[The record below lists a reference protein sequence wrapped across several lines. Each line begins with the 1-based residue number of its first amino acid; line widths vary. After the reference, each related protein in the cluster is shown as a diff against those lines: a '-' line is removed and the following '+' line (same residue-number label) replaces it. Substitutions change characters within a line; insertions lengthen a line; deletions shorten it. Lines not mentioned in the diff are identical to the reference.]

1 MQKILRFTY
10 LLPALLFIACVQIP
24 TGPSVMVLPG
34 TDKSFDQ
41 FRSDDHLCKQYA
53 SQQGGSQ
60 TTGQASIA
68 SGVESAAVGSALGA
82 AAGAAIGGGRGA
94 AIGAGSG
101 LLAGSLTG
109 SQAAQTSRNLS
120 QERYDITYIQCMYA
134 NGHRIPVAGQFL
146 DESYVNQPY

>member
-1 MQKILRFTY
+1 M
-10 LLPALLFIACVQIP
+10 QIP
-24 TGPSVMVLPG
+24 NGPSVMVLPG
-34 TDKSFDQ
+34 ADKSFDQ

-53 SQQGGSQ
+53 SQQDGSQ
-60 TTGQASIA
+60 ATGQASIA

-109 SQAAQTSRNLS
+109 SEAARTSRNLS

>member
-1 MQKILRFTY
+1 MQKISRFTY
-10 LLPALLFIACVQIP
+10 LLPALLFTACVQIP
-24 TGPSVMVLPG
+24 TAPSVMVLPG
-34 TDKSFDQ
+34 TDKNFDQ

-53 SQQGGSQ
+53 SQQGGGQ
-60 TTGQASIA
+60 TTRQASIS

-82 AAGAAIGGGRGA
+82 VAGAAIGDGRGA

-109 SQAAQTSRNLS
+109 SEAARTSRSIS
-120 QERYDITYIQCMYA
+120 QERYDISYIQCMYA
-134 NGHRIPVAGQFL
+134 NGHRVPVAGQFL